1 MTYRQHVTKDSY
13 FSMLKSNCKTWSF
26 KKYIFWFCFVSDAPF
41 MLRATGELDYS
52 MCAVVA
58 SLKNSFNLTYSHYT
72 HFTYFI
78 SDDCPVIATVSYC
91 KFWIYRM
98 SVKTKFPIL
107 KIWTYNRFLRILTQ
121 FIFKIIRY

>member
-1 MTYRQHVTKDSY
+1 
-13 FSMLKSNCKTWSF
+13 
-26 KKYIFWFCFVSDAPF
+26 

-78 SDDCPVIATVSYC
+78 SDDRPVSLSSYR
-91 KFWIYRM
+91 Y
-98 SVKTKFPIL
+98 SVVL
-107 KIWTYNRFLRILTQ
+107 
-121 FIFKIIRY
+121 